1 MKIEESANEKNQI
14 LSEHKAIIANYTE
27 TVQNFSCEELKIKKV
42 KTI

>member
-27 TVQNFSCEELKIKKV
+27 TVQ
-42 KTI
+42 